1 MKMLKNIAVLLLLVA
16 FMLPA
21 SGLMLFWHH
30 CQSMETMEVSL
41 DGTNS
46 CCANPVKLFR
56 SVEHND
62 CSIEHPDNCTDH
74 TFFKNESCCED
85 GHTFVKISNEYLATF
100 SQIIQPFFTAIDLFD
115 HQTPSPIFL
124 NGLISENTDHYFAP
138 PGRDTWLLVSSLRL

>member
-1 MKMLKNIAVLLLLVA
+1 MKMLKNIAALLLLVA

-30 CQSMETMEVSL
+30 CRSMETMEVSI

-46 CCANPVKLFR
+46 CCASPVELFR
-56 SVEHND
+56 SIEHND
-62 CSIEHPDNCTDH
+62 CSIEHPGICADQTI
-74 TFFKNESCCED
+74 FKNESCCED
-85 GHTFVKISNEYLATF
+85 GHTLVKISNEYLATF
-100 SQIIQPFFTAIDLFD
+100 SQTIQPFFTAIDLFD

-124 NGLISENTDHYFAP
+124 DRLISESIAKPFSP